1 MSFDKELVAEKLR
14 RWETYL
20 RAYRLPEWEQIPN
33 LGLYMEQVTELL
45 RQYLDYL
52 PPELKEEQFITP
64 STINNYVR
72 MRIMPEPRKKRYYRV
87 HLAYL
92 IVILTLKQSL
102 SIPLIRD
109 LLPAKEAPES
119 DMEAFYRMYAA
130 RHQVVSEY
138 FVDQVKSAAG
148 PILDHM
154 QRSDMAVENVSDL
167 IIASAM
173 VGGLTHL
180 LAEKLLLLDGKS
192 NEAEEAASLVAAIV
206 PELAAGAAT
215 EISSAETATG
225 ARDESDPV
233 EQEITAPAT
242 GATVGGAE

>member
-20 RAYRLPEWEQIPN
+20 RAYRLPEWERIPD
-33 LGLYMEQVTELL
+33 LGLYMEQVTVLMK
-45 RQYLDYL
+45 QYLDYM

-72 MRIMPEPRKKRYYRV
+72 MKIMPEPRKKRYYRV

-102 SIPLIRD
+102 SIPMIRE
-109 LLPAKEAPES
+109 LLPSLDQPET

-130 RHQVVSEY
+130 RHQVVAEY
-138 FVDQVKSAAG
+138 FVDQVRAAAA

-154 QRSDMAVENVSDL
+154 QVSDMAVENVSDL

-180 LAEKLLLLDGKS
+180 LAEKLLLLEGKTS
-192 NEAEEAASLVAAIV
+192 EVAA
-206 PELAAGAAT
+206 P
-215 EISSAETATG
+215 AETA
-225 ARDESDPV
+225 DEVQTDTEASAD
-233 EQEITAPAT
+233 EETQA
-242 GATVGGAE
+242 

>member
-20 RAYRLPEWEQIPN
+20 RAYRLPEWERIPD
-33 LGLYMEQVTELL
+33 LGLYMEQVTVLMK
-45 RQYLDYL
+45 QYLDYM
-52 PPELKEEQFITP
+52 PPELKENQFITP

-72 MRIMPEPRKKRYYRV
+72 MKIMPEPRKKRYYRV

-102 SIPLIRD
+102 SIPMIRE
-109 LLPAKEAPES
+109 LLPSLDRPEA

-130 RHQVVSEY
+130 RHQVVAEY
-138 FVDQVKSAAG
+138 FVDQVRAAAA

-154 QRSDMAVENVSDL
+154 QVSDMAVENVSDL

-173 VGGLTHL
+173 VGGLTNL
-180 LAEKLLLLDGKS
+180 LAEKLLLLEGKTT
-192 NEAEEAASLVAAIV
+192 EVAA
-206 PELAAGAAT
+206 P
-215 EISSAETATG
+215 AETANEAQT
-225 ARDESDPV
+225 DTE
-233 EQEITAPAT
+233 APADEET
-242 GATVGGAE
+242 